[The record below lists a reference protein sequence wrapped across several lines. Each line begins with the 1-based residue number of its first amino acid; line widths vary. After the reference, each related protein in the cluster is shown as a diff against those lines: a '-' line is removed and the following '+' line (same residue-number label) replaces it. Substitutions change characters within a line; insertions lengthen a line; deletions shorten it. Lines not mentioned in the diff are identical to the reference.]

1 MKITLLIVAGFLVIA
16 GAGFFMLMRTLSE
29 DIERQYSQASEE
41 PLVDFAHLFAGLLEE
56 EVKEGRIE
64 VGQFRRGFEEAYGR
78 EFVAKIYQLAKTK
91 IHTQDL
97 QCQEVLEMNVHAQLG
112 SMQSPQ

>member
-16 GAGFFMLMRTLSE
+16 GGGFFMLMRTISE

-56 EVKEGRIE
+56 DVKEGKIDVAR
-64 VGQFRRGFEEAYGR
+64 FRRGFEDAYAR
-78 EFVAKIYQLAKTK
+78 EFIAKI
-91 IHTQDL
+91 
-97 QCQEVLEMNVHAQLG
+97 
-112 SMQSPQ
+112 